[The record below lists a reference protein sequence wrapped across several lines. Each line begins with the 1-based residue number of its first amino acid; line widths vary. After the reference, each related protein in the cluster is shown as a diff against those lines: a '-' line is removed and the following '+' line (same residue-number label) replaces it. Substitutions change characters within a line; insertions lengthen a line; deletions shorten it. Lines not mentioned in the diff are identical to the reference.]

1 MYGWLKYVAV
11 ALIVA
16 VFGKIIY
23 DVIKAAKAD
32 GGDWKDILFRVLL
45 WFLLFS
51 LILALNLCIN
61 RNWAPGDWYFT
72 IGF

>member
-23 DVIKAAKAD
+23 DVIKATKVD

-45 WFLLFS
+45 SVWRRGCS
-51 LILALNLCIN
+51 AV
-61 RNWAPGDWYFT
+61 RPGARCSA
-72 IGF
+72 

>member
-23 DVIKAAKAD
+23 DVIKAAKVD
-32 GGDWKDILFRVLL
+32 GSDWKDILFRVLL
-45 WFLLFS
+45 WFCSSSYLF
-51 LILALNLCIN
+51 
-61 RNWAPGDWYFT
+61 
-72 IGF
+72 

>member
-23 DVIKAAKAD
+23 DVIKAAKVY